1 MASIRIPALRNL
13 LSRPV
18 LPTRHVQRRW
28 AQVHDVRFIATHQS
42 SQVLDKYKEKLAR
55 KAKEEGHDSV
65 SSLKKAYKE
74 KIQQVR
80 NADAAPQTPLKP
92 SSSPSSEP
100 AGLNKKP
107 SVPSAKKSS
116 SPPGIKPLSSYL
128 DLEKTAALPPD
139 TIGKLWRA
147 RHVTNPNSICASIPI
162 DTYNRMVKVARQHPQ
177 FVLPLPR
184 ELETPQD
191 PKENAEASSETPAEK
206 AIAAEM
212 HFLQWGFHPPASAS
226 DSKVPT
232 PVSTHNTHTS
242 TVIFTSLAEYKLH
255 AGFAPPHTVIT
266 HHLDFADDK
275 GIVLMN
281 GTVVTDRGVTVD
293 DAQLLVLWLQK
304 FYDWEAEGAGSQGGR
319 KGEMLRMFTSG
330 DSEGFKV
337 QELIDEVQRV

>member
-1 MASIRIPALRNL
+1 MASIRIPAIRNL
-13 LSRPV
+13 LCRPI
-18 LPTRHVQRRW
+18 LPARHVQRRW
-28 AQVHDVRFIATHQS
+28 AQVHDARFITTHQS
-42 SQVLDKYKEKLAR
+42 SQVLDKYKDKLAR

-65 SSLKKAYKE
+65 TSLKEAYKE
-74 KIQQVR
+74 KIQEVR
-80 NADAAPQTPLKP
+80 SADAAPQTPPTTP
-92 SSSPSSEP
+92 SSSPSEP
-100 AGLNKKP
+100 AGLEKKAAEAK
-107 SVPSAKKSS
+107 AKKTSS
-116 SPPGIKPLSSYL
+116 SAPGIKPLSSYL

-139 TIGKLWRA
+139 MIGKLWRA

-162 DTYNRMVKVARQHPQ
+162 ETYNRMASVARQNPQ
-177 FVLPLPR
+177 FILPLPR
-184 ELETPQD
+184 ELETPSD
-191 PKENAEASSETPAEK
+191 PNAESSSETAAEK
-206 AIAAEM
+206 AIGAEM

-232 PVSTHNTHTS
+232 PLNTHNTHTS

-281 GTVVTDRGVTVD
+281 GTVVTDRGMTVD

-330 DSEGFKV
+330 DTEGFKV

>member
-1 MASIRIPALRNL
+1 MASIRAPAIRSLF
-13 LSRPV
+13 SRPV

-28 AQVHDVRFIATHQS
+28 AQVHDVRFVATHQS
-42 SQVLDKYKEKLAR
+42 SQVLEKYKEKLAR
-55 KAKEEGHDSV
+55 KAKEEGHESV
-65 SSLKKAYKE
+65 SSLKEAYKE
-74 KIQQVR
+74 KIQEVR
-80 NADAAPQTPLKP
+80 NADVAPQIP
-92 SSSPSSEP
+92 SNQSTSSPSEP
-100 AGLNKKP
+100 AGLEKKSSEHTAKKP
-107 SVPSAKKSS
+107 SSSA
-116 SPPGIKPLSSYL
+116 PGIKPLSSYL
-128 DLEKTAALPPD
+128 DLEKTSALPAD

-162 DTYNRMVKVARQHPQ
+162 ETYNRMVKVARQHPQ
-177 FVLPLPR
+177 FILPLPR
-184 ELETPQD
+184 ELEIPAD
-191 PKENAEASSETPAEK
+191 PKAEQAGSETPGGK
-206 AIAAEM
+206 SMGAEM

-232 PVSTHNTHTS
+232 PMGTHNTHTS

-281 GTVVTDRGVTVD
+281 GTVVTDKGMTVD

-330 DSEGFKV
+330 DTEGFKV